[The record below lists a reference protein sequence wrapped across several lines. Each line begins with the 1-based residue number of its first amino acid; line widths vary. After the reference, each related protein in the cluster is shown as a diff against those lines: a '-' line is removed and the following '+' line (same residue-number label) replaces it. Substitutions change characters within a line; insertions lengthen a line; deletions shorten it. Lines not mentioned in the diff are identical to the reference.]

1 MKKRVLAVMLVLAM
15 LFNSLP
21 LAYAAAGGAVGST
34 NGPLSLTANS
44 RETGLSPSLQ
54 EQNDPANQTD
64 RLEPASQPFSQSG
77 AADGFAPSD
86 QVTFIVTVSEK
97 PLLEVYSAGEIARQ
111 TASVQKHESRQLSAL
126 NAVKARAA
134 KALSGT
140 EYQLG
145 YDYPIAATAFSVT
158 TA

>member
-21 LAYAAAGGAVGST
+21 LAYAAAGGAADST

-64 RLEPASQPFSQSG
+64 RLEPAR
-77 AADGFAPSD
+77 APSRAS
-86 QVTFIVTVSEK
+86 QHPKSARPMCRCTSGRRCPASRPREFSSPSPARRRLPHRSRV
-97 PLLEVYSAGEIARQ
+97 LER
-111 TASVQKHESRQLSAL
+111 
-126 NAVKARAA
+126 
-134 KALSGT
+134 
-140 EYQLG
+140 
-145 YDYPIAATAFSVT
+145 
-158 TA
+158 

>member
-1 MKKRVLAVMLVLAM
+1 MKKRVLAVVLVLAM

-21 LAYAAAGGAVGST
+21 LAYAAAGGAADST

-140 EYQLG
+140 E
-145 YDYPIAATAFSVT
+145 
-158 TA
+158 